1 MKILVT
7 GKNGQLGS
15 ELVRAFRGVAE
26 VAAFDR
32 QTLDL
37 ADIGQL
43 RSLIRAQAP
52 DVIINA
58 AAYTAV
64 DRAETEQAAAHAI
77 NAQAPAVMAEEASA
91 LGAALIH
98 YSTDYVFDGRKAGPY
113 LETDPTDPQS
123 VYGKT
128 KLAGEQAIAA
138 ASDKFWIWRTSW
150 VYGVHGGNF
159 LKTMLRLASER
170 TSLRVVAD
178 QFGAPTFAR
187 AIAEATRDA
196 LMAGGNAGT
205 PARVADTAGI
215 YHFTGGGRTN
225 WHGYAQYV
233 IERAAEA
240 GQSLNIKA
248 ADIEAIPASA
258 YPVPAPRPSNS
269 CLSLEKFTQTFGL
282 PIAAWQDDV
291 DRCLAELLAHHDQA

>member
-77 NAQAPAVMAEEASA
+77 NAQAPAVMAEEAS
-91 LGAALIH
+91 
-98 YSTDYVFDGRKAGPY
+98 T
-113 LETDPTDPQS
+113 
-123 VYGKT
+123 
-128 KLAGEQAIAA
+128 
-138 ASDKFWIWRTSW
+138 
-150 VYGVHGGNF
+150 HG
-159 LKTMLRLASER
+159 
-170 TSLRVVAD
+170 
-178 QFGAPTFAR
+178 
-187 AIAEATRDA
+187 I
-196 LMAGGNAGT
+196 
-205 PARVADTAGI
+205 
-215 YHFTGGGRTN
+215 
-225 WHGYAQYV
+225 
-233 IERAAEA
+233 
-240 GQSLNIKA
+240 
-248 ADIEAIPASA
+248 
-258 YPVPAPRPSNS
+258 
-269 CLSLEKFTQTFGL
+269 
-282 PIAAWQDDV
+282 
-291 DRCLAELLAHHDQA
+291 DRSM

>member
-15 ELVRAFRGVAE
+15 ELVHAFRGLAE

-37 ADIGQL
+37 ADTRQL
-43 RSLIRAQAP
+43 RSIIRAQAP

-64 DRAETEQAAAHAI
+64 DRAETDEALARAI
-77 NAQAPAVMAEEASA
+77 NAQAPAVMAEEAQA

-98 YSTDYVFDGRKAGPY
+98 YSTDYVFDGDKAEPY
-113 LETDPTDPQS
+113 LESDTPAPRS

-128 KLAGEQAIAA
+128 KLEGEQAIAA
-138 ASDKFWIWRTSW
+138 ATGQFWIWRTSW

-159 LKTMLRLASER
+159 LKTMLRLARER

-196 LMAGGNAGT
+196 LMGGRDAGT

-215 YHFTGGGRTN
+215 YHFTGGGRTS

-233 IERAAEA
+233 IERAEQA
-240 GQSLNIKA
+240 GLALQVKA
-248 ADIEAIPASA
+248 ADIEAIAASA

-269 CLSLEKFTQTFGL
+269 SLSLEKFTRTFGL

-291 DRCLAELLAHHDQA
+291 DRCLAELFAQHRA